1 MIRVLTMPMSDA
13 KRKTAK
19 LLLGI
24 VSETA
29 NGLTSGCVI
38 GEQQTGKN
46 PESTLANGAT
56 ASSQTLV
63 QRKKPP
69 YGLLRPQRQSERKF
83 SAATK
88 CSLLTVDT
96 NAHAVVK
103 PNACFCPSTT
113 STTMGLKSASRV
125 NTLARATA
133 FIVGYARTG
142 FLRGTK
148 FCA

>member
-13 KRKTAK
+13 KQKTAK

-29 NGLTSGCVI
+29 NGSTSGCVI
-38 GEQQTGKN
+38 GEQQTWKSPGAM
-46 PESTLANGAT
+46 LANGAT
-56 ASSQTLV
+56 ANLQTLV
-63 QRKKPP
+63 QRKKQP
-69 YGLLRPQRQSERKF
+69 YGLRNPQRQNERKL

-96 NAHAVVK
+96 DARAVVK

-113 STTMGLKSASRV
+113 STTMGPKSASRV

-133 FIVGYARTG
+133 FIVGYARAG